1 MTRAGG
7 SWPTTTTPTVSA
19 DPLAV
24 RSLDADWRDQ
34 AACRDADPRLFD
46 YDPETDPESTAE
58 AAKGMCAGCPVSAA
72 CLSDALSLPPDDDCV
87 GILGGLT
94 PAERSGPRKRQA
106 EERSPSGRRPW
117 GVAADPAF
125 ARVSFDLATGIGV
138 EAAAEAPGVTGR
150 TLQRSWKRH
159 GLGP

>member
-94 PAERSGPRKRQA
+94 PATVWPAQA
-106 EERSPSGRRPW
+106 SGRRALPFRQAAVGRGRGS
-117 GVAADPAF
+117 GVR
-125 ARVSFDLATGIGV
+125 ARL
-138 EAAAEAPGVTGR
+138 
-150 TLQRSWKRH
+150 
-159 GLGP
+159 